1 MAPSENNQK
10 YQEARFFSW
19 LKERFFGAIRSN
31 WSRTN
36 NLVIVTICLLVVMVF
51 VGYEAIF
58 EHAKLQQANATNSE
72 LIKTYS
78 QSVVALT
85 KQYNDLNNVLAKTD
99 LTLATN
105 GSTQSAAI
113 QQLSSYVTNG
123 QVNEFALY
131 ADLIAWLK
139 QDDTHEEVY
148 SPTFECVD
156 FAFMMSEH
164 AIADGYWIFPA
175 VDLSDGHMQCITPIG
190 DNLYAIEPQTNAV
203 SLWAVKST
211 S

>member
-1 MAPSENNQK
+1 M
-10 YQEARFFSW
+10 
-19 LKERFFGAIRSN
+19 
-31 WSRTN
+31 
-36 NLVIVTICLLVVMVF
+36 
-51 VGYEAIF
+51 
-58 EHAKLQQANATNSE
+58 QQSNATNSE
-72 LIKTYS
+72 LVKTYS

-85 KQYNDLNNVLAKTD
+85 KQYNDLKNILAKTD
-99 LTLATN
+99 LTIATN

-113 QQLSSYVTNG
+113 QQLSSYVTNR
-123 QVNEFALY
+123 QVSEFALY
-131 ADLIAWLK
+131 ADLITWLK

-148 SPTFECVD
+148 SPAFECVD

-175 VDLSDGHMQCITPIG
+175 VDLSDGHMQCITQIC